1 MLEQMQE
8 EINGL
13 KIEIKELRD
22 LIRIMRDTHSYD
34 MGRVFEQIDKI
45 NKEGE

>member
-22 LIRIMRDTHSYD
+22 LLRIMRDTHSYD
-34 MGRVFEQIDKI
+34 MGRVYEQIDNLK
-45 NKEGE
+45 GEN